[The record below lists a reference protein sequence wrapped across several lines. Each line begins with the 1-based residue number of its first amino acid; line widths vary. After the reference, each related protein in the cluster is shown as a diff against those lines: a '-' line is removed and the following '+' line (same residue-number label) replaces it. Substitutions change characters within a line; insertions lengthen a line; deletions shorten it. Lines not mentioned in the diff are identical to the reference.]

1 MRSTLMS
8 FAVKAALVLLS
19 AKIVMLIFVPVGT
32 AEWYITIIS
41 AGLMTILIAVVK
53 VISVIRGRKN
63 RE

>member
-1 MRSTLMS
+1 MI
-8 FAVKAALVLLS
+8 AN
-19 AKIVMLIFVPVGT
+19 IVMLIFVPFGT